1 MNEQVGDVYDFKA
14 IQDRWLPVWEELKPF
29 EVSDEEASV
38 GAAKPKKYV
47 LDMFPYPSGDL
58 HMGHAEA
65 FCFGDILARYWR
77 CLLYTSRCV

>member
-1 MNEQVGDVYDFKA
+1 MSESQASAAEPQGEVYDFRA

-29 EVSDEEASV
+29 EVGDAPSE
-38 GAAKPKKYV
+38 KPKKYV

-77 CLLYTSRCV
+77 GQGYDV